1 MSKFA
6 CGYCQKSFASVESM
20 KSHIDADHEEEFPAK
35 NDLKNLTAGRIS
47 GNGTGR
53 QNDDDDCSNNVFDF
67 ECFPCR
73 LGFDDELSLQ
83 NHIEQ
88 NHQFKTKESNS
99 IHVPNRRGKWRKYQN
114 EKNADS
120 KSMSRLKGKC
130 SPKISIVVDVSENI
144 FIKDTVRLNR
154 ADDGSDNTDRSND
167 IVEDNKAQE
176 LLKWSCSICEKKFQY
191 QSRLSRHSI
200 IHNRDNQE
208 RKFECKLCQKKFL
221 RAGT

>member
-6 CGYCQKSFASVESM
+6 CGYCQKSFASVGSM

-35 NDLKNLTAGRIS
+35 TDLKNLTAGRIS

-53 QNDDDDCSNNVFDF
+53 QNDDDDVFDF
-67 ECFPCR
+67 ECFPCQ

-167 IVEDNKAQE
+167 IVEENKAQE